1 MGLCV
6 LSPPPL
12 APALTHTRALHTQP
26 AAYGSSPDPHPLNTL
41 DEPVRETVLRD
52 VRRVGANLL
61 LVAFPCR
68 GGRDAQTA
76 ALRNWDLWGPMV
88 RMMKRRRVRESKRR
102 RARARS
108 QERGTIQP
116 IHPSIHPSIYPS
128 IHPSIHPSIQFHAQT
143 FALVL
148 ALILSAGSPKPSTVF
163 SLVFGVCA
171 AGAVVLTANVGLL
184 GGNIG
189 FFQSLCLLGYCL
201 FPLAAAAGAATLIPL
216 PPVRWAVVG
225 VGLGWSVWAALPFIG
240 GSVPPARRALAVYPL
255 LLLYATLGWLAVV
268 K

>member
-1 MGLCV
+1 M
-6 LSPPPL
+6 
-12 APALTHTRALHTQP
+12 
-26 AAYGSSPDPHPLNTL
+26 
-41 DEPVRETVLRD
+41 LRD

-88 RMMKRRRVRESKRR
+88 RDGGEGKRGGPGW
-102 RARARS
+102 ARATPQKKEAREPPHS
-108 QERGTIQP
+108 SSTP
-116 IHPSIHPSIYPS
+116 LLSPLSLSP
-128 IHPSIHPSIQFHAQT
+128 QT
-143 FALVL
+143 FALAL
-148 ALILSAGSPKPSTVF
+148 ALTLSAGSPKPSTVF

-201 FPLAAAAGAATLIPL
+201 FPLAGAAGVASFVPL
-216 PPVRWAVVG
+216 PPVRWAAVG
-225 VGLGWSVWAALPFIG
+225 VGLAWSVWAALPFIG

>member
-1 MGLCV
+1 MGLCA

-116 IHPSIHPSIYPS
+116 IHPSIHPSIYPF
-128 IHPSIHPSIQFHAQT
+128 HPSIHFHAQT